1 MVTEESGKK
10 YQVGGCAQPH
20 LGKDTQEK
28 HLFCLWRNITSPQ
41 IERYIL
47 QEYVT
52 EERLEV
58 PVEFDE
64 GINNLLK
71 KIEVVASLKFILKSQ
86 VENVCCRKKDGK
98 RLRMTRDEG
107 LKGLQRRPC

>member
-1 MVTEESGKK
+1 MGGH
-10 YQVGGCAQPH
+10 VGMWAGVQGGGLPQPH
-20 LGKDTQEK
+20 LGQDTQEK

-71 KIEVVASLKFILKSQ
+71 KIEVVTSLKFTL
-86 VENVCCRKKDGK
+86 
-98 RLRMTRDEG
+98 
-107 LKGLQRRPC
+107 

>member
-1 MVTEESGKK
+1 MFSFEGGPKSGDGGVWEEIPGGRKPCLGKK
-10 YQVGGCAQPH
+10 GQQ
-20 LGKDTQEK
+20 
-28 HLFCLWRNITSPQ
+28 RNVSFI
-41 IERYIL
+41 

-71 KIEVVASLKFILKSQ
+71 KIEVIIMIMVIM
-86 VENVCCRKKDGK
+86 
-98 RLRMTRDEG
+98 RL
-107 LKGLQRRPC
+107 LPIC

>member
-1 MVTEESGKK
+1 MWAASPWEIHPRKT
-10 YQVGGCAQPH
+10 PF
-20 LGKDTQEK
+20 LPPEK
-28 HLFCLWRNITSPQ
+28 HKFHLREKYT
-41 IERYIL
+41 L

-71 KIEVVASLKFILKSQ
+71 KIEVVAYSSSKAKWKMY
-86 VENVCCRKKDGK
+86 VAGKKTEKD
-98 RLRMTRDEG
+98 
-107 LKGLQRRPC
+107 

>member
-1 MVTEESGKK
+1 MLSFQGGPKGGDGGVWEEIPGGWMGRHSLTLEKTPKK
-10 YQVGGCAQPH
+10 NTFSAS
-20 LGKDTQEK
+20 
-28 HLFCLWRNITSPQ
+28 R
-41 IERYIL
+41 ERYIF

-71 KIEVVASLKFILKSQ
+71 KIEVVASNPDSSFS
-86 VENVCCRKKDGK
+86 
-98 RLRMTRDEG
+98 
-107 LKGLQRRPC
+107 

>member
-1 MVTEESGKK
+1 MLSFQGGPKSGDGGVWEEIPGGRNPCLGKK
-10 YQVGGCAQPH
+10 
-20 LGKDTQEK
+20 GKQ
-28 HLFCLWRNITSPQ
+28 RNVSFI
-41 IERYIL
+41 

-71 KIEVVASLKFILKSQ
+71 KIEVIIMITVIM
-86 VENVCCRKKDGK
+86 
-98 RLRMTRDEG
+98 RL
-107 LKGLQRRPC
+107 LPIC

>member
-1 MVTEESGKK
+1 MLSFQGGPKSGDGGVWEEIP
-10 YQVGGCAQPH
+10 GGWAGRWAH

-71 KIEVVASLKFILKSQ
+71 KIEVVANSSSKAKWKMY
-86 VENVCCRKKDGK
+86 VAGKKTEKD
-98 RLRMTRDEG
+98 
-107 LKGLQRRPC
+107 

>member
-1 MVTEESGKK
+1 M
-10 YQVGGCAQPH
+10 Y
-20 LGKDTQEK
+20 
-28 HLFCLWRNITSPQ
+28 LF
-41 IERYIL
+41 L

-71 KIEVVASLKFILKSQ
+71 KIEVVASNPDSSSS
-86 VENVCCRKKDGK
+86 
-98 RLRMTRDEG
+98 
-107 LKGLQRRPC
+107 

>member
-10 YQVGGCAQPH
+10 YQVGGWAGVGSLTLEKTPKKNTFSASGETSFH
-20 LGKDTQEK
+20 LREK
-28 HLFCLWRNITSPQ
+28 YT
-41 IERYIL
+41 L

-71 KIEVVASLKFILKSQ
+71 KIEVVANSSSKAKWKMY
-86 VENVCCRKKDGK
+86 VAGKKTEKD
-98 RLRMTRDEG
+98 
-107 LKGLQRRPC
+107 

>member
-1 MVTEESGKK
+1 MFSFEGGPKSGDGGVWEEIP
-10 YQVGGCAQPH
+10 GGRKPC
-20 LGKDTQEK
+20 LGKETQGK
-28 HLFCLWRNITSPQ
+28 QRNVSFI
-41 IERYIL
+41 

-71 KIEVVASLKFILKSQ
+71 KIEVIIMIMVIMGILPI
-86 VENVCCRKKDGK
+86 C
-98 RLRMTRDEG
+98 
-107 LKGLQRRPC
+107 

>member
-1 MVTEESGKK
+1 MFSFEGGPKSGDGGVWEEIPGGRNPCLGKK
-10 YQVGGCAQPH
+10 
-20 LGKDTQEK
+20 GKQ
-28 HLFCLWRNITSPQ
+28 RNVSFI
-41 IERYIL
+41 

-71 KIEVVASLKFILKSQ
+71 KIEVVANSSSKAKWKMY
-86 VENVCCRKKDGK
+86 VAGKKTEKD
-98 RLRMTRDEG
+98 
-107 LKGLQRRPC
+107 

>member
-1 MVTEESGKK
+1 M
-10 YQVGGCAQPH
+10 
-20 LGKDTQEK
+20 
-28 HLFCLWRNITSPQ
+28 
-41 IERYIL
+41 

-71 KIEVVASLKFILKSQ
+71 KIEVIASLKLIQ
-86 VENVCCRKKDGK
+86 VENLCCRKKDEK

>member
-10 YQVGGCAQPH
+10 SQVERGATTKILH
-20 LGKDTQEK
+20 LENAPLRK
-28 HLFCLWRNITSPQ
+28 HISSTSRKIYLFF
-41 IERYIL
+41 

-71 KIEVVASLKFILKSQ
+71 KIEVVTSLKFIL
-86 VENVCCRKKDGK
+86 
-98 RLRMTRDEG
+98 
-107 LKGLQRRPC
+107 

>member
-1 MVTEESGKK
+1 MKK
-10 YQVGGCAQPH
+10 ATRKIY
-20 LGKDTQEK
+20 
-28 HLFCLWRNITSPQ
+28 LF
-41 IERYIL
+41 L

-71 KIEVVASLKFILKSQ
+71 KIEVVASNPDSSSS
-86 VENVCCRKKDGK
+86 
-98 RLRMTRDEG
+98 
-107 LKGLQRRPC
+107 

>member
-1 MVTEESGKK
+1 M
-10 YQVGGCAQPH
+10 
-20 LGKDTQEK
+20 
-28 HLFCLWRNITSPQ
+28 
-41 IERYIL
+41 
-47 QEYVT
+47 T

-71 KIEVVASLKFILKSQ
+71 KIEVVTTLKLILQ
-86 VENVCCRKKDGK
+86 AENVCCRRKDGK

-107 LKGLQRRPC
+107 LKGLLRKPCCGGKRRRRRRG

>member
-1 MVTEESGKK
+1 MWAG
-10 YQVGGCAQPH
+10 VGSLT
-20 LGKDTQEK
+20 LGKTPK
-28 HLFCLWRNITSPQ
+28 KNTFFCLWRNITSPQ

-71 KIEVVASLKFILKSQ
+71 KIEVVANSSSKAKWKMY
-86 VENVCCRKKDGK
+86 VAGKKTEKD
-98 RLRMTRDEG
+98 
-107 LKGLQRRPC
+107 

>member
-1 MVTEESGKK
+1 MLSFQGGPKGGDGGVWEEIPGGWMGRHSLTLEKTPKK
-10 YQVGGCAQPH
+10 NTFSAS
-20 LGKDTQEK
+20 EE
-28 HLFCLWRNITSPQ
+28 TSFLLTATS
-41 IERYIL
+41 IF

-71 KIEVVASLKFILKSQ
+71 KIEVVTSLKFIL
-86 VENVCCRKKDGK
+86 
-98 RLRMTRDEG
+98 
-107 LKGLQRRPC
+107 

>member
-10 YQVGGCAQPH
+10 YQVGRI
-20 LGKDTQEK
+20 LLLTFLKDTQE
-28 HLFCLWRNITSPQ
+28 NIISAPKKNIISPKRK
-41 IERYIL
+41 IVLHYSIFK
-47 QEYVT
+47 EYVT

-71 KIEVVASLKFILKSQ
+71 KIEVVASISFQPSFSTLK
-86 VENVCCRKKDGK
+86 
-98 RLRMTRDEG
+98 
-107 LKGLQRRPC
+107 P

>member
-10 YQVGGCAQPH
+10 YQVGGRAGGPQPH

-71 KIEVVASLKFILKSQ
+71 KIEVVANSSSKAKWKMY
-86 VENVCCRKKDGK
+86 VAGKKTEKD
-98 RLRMTRDEG
+98 
-107 LKGLQRRPC
+107 

>member
-10 YQVGGCAQPH
+10 YQVGGRAGGPPQPH

-71 KIEVVASLKFILKSQ
+71 KIEVVANSSSKAKWKMY
-86 VENVCCRKKDGK
+86 VAGKKTEKD
-98 RLRMTRDEG
+98 
-107 LKGLQRRPC
+107 

>member
-1 MVTEESGKK
+1 MFSFEGGPKSGDGGVWEEIPGGRKPCLGKK
-10 YQVGGCAQPH
+10 AKQGNVS
-20 LGKDTQEK
+20 
-28 HLFCLWRNITSPQ
+28 FI
-41 IERYIL
+41 

-71 KIEVVASLKFILKSQ
+71 KIEVIIMIMVIM
-86 VENVCCRKKDGK
+86 
-98 RLRMTRDEG
+98 RL
-107 LKGLQRRPC
+107 LPIC

>member
-10 YQVGGCAQPH
+10 YQVDGGAVTVSPWKRH
-20 LGKDTQEK
+20 PRKTPFLPLKK
-28 HLFCLWRNITSPQ
+28 HHFSLLTATS
-41 IERYIL
+41 IF

-71 KIEVVASLKFILKSQ
+71 KIEVVTSLKFTL
-86 VENVCCRKKDGK
+86 
-98 RLRMTRDEG
+98 
-107 LKGLQRRPC
+107 

>member
-10 YQVGGCAQPH
+10 YQVGGILA
-20 LGKDTQEK
+20 LEK
-28 HLFCLWRNITSPQ
+28 KEKQRNVSFI
-41 IERYIL
+41 

-71 KIEVVASLKFILKSQ
+71 KIEVIIMIMVI
-86 VENVCCRKKDGK
+86 
-98 RLRMTRDEG
+98 MG
-107 LKGLQRRPC
+107 LLSIC

>member
-1 MVTEESGKK
+1 MFSFEGGPKSGDGGVWEEIP
-10 YQVGGCAQPH
+10 GGRNPC
-20 LGKDTQEK
+20 LGKETQGK
-28 HLFCLWRNITSPQ
+28 QRNVSFI
-41 IERYIL
+41 

-71 KIEVVASLKFILKSQ
+71 KIEVIIMIMVIMRILPI
-86 VENVCCRKKDGK
+86 C
-98 RLRMTRDEG
+98 
-107 LKGLQRRPC
+107 

>member
-1 MVTEESGKK
+1 MGRRSLT
-10 YQVGGCAQPH
+10 
-20 LGKDTQEK
+20 LGKTPKKNTFSASRE
-28 HLFCLWRNITSPQ
+28 TSFLLR
-41 IERYIL
+41 ERYIL

-71 KIEVVASLKFILKSQ
+71 KIEVVANSSSKAKWKMY
-86 VENVCCRKKDGK
+86 VAGKKTEKD
-98 RLRMTRDEG
+98 
-107 LKGLQRRPC
+107 